1 MGKRSLNHS
10 ISRVISYKTFSSRA
24 SRVGSVVVKTANGL
38 RPLLQL
44 LLYVPDTYPTIA
56 NALRACDFGLML
68 LNISLGL
75 GEIIHGGSGCVT
87 FEGLLLWLAY
97 ALVHGVLLLWDIIKF
112 FSNDRR

>member
-1 MGKRSLNHS
+1 MGKHSLNHS
-10 ISRVISYKTFSSRA
+10 ISRVISYKTFSSR
-24 SRVGSVVVKTANGL
+24 VGSVVSKTANGL

-44 LLYVPDTYPTIA
+44 LLYVPDTYPTIS

-97 ALVHGVLLLWDIIKF
+97 ALIHGVLLLWDIIKF

>member
-1 MGKRSLNHS
+1 MGKHSRNHS
-10 ISRVISYKTFSSRA
+10 ISRGISYKTFSST
-24 SRVGSVVVKTANGL
+24 VGSVVAKIATGL
-38 RPLLQL
+38 SPFLQL
-44 LLYVPDTYPTIA
+44 LLYVPDTYPTISS
-56 NALRACDFGLML
+56 ALRACNFGLML

-87 FEGLLLWLAY
+87 FESLLLWLAY